1 MNEPASVGKTTAIAG
16 LGATQAVTL
25 LIYVSDKIGLSD
37 MTPEVA
43 GAIIGFAT
51 MLAGAVMHDLQRR
64 QERRERAHKQ
74 RAGDRTDST
83 ITTGTG
89 ETL

>member
-1 MNEPASVGKTTAIAG
+1 MNEPASAGKTTAIAG

-25 LIYVSDKIGLSD
+25 LMYAADKIGLSD

-64 QERRERAHKQ
+64 QERRERGHKQ
-74 RAGDRTDST
+74 RVTDKV
-83 ITTGTG
+83 TTGAGATP
-89 ETL
+89 